1 MLPHGTPLSDNAVP
15 FIWLDG
21 GGDVAEFRGSSVER
35 VTNDLSKDLESVVG
49 FVRQA
54 ITSSKTILTPYDDCR
69 PDSYAMAGLAHCCV
83 LLEELENLRVEGN
96 DLVAVLIGRACL
108 ETWLTA
114 TYSWLGREAALDG
127 IAGTY
132 VKNLRTMDSNLKES
146 IVNAKARFKEATE
159 RRDHIIETNKQIA
172 KHNPS
177 KELIE
182 VPPLPVPVMEVDVDS
197 RPLIAMAGNPPE
209 ADVSLIEM
217 AQKIG
222 PLAEEKGAG
231 GGNWETVYHFLYRAL
246 STWGAHPTY
255 WLLNAYLGQDTWL
268 VHVKDR
274 PDSDGRSHTVTR
286 AMIELTAMLAA
297 EIFEEFGLEV
307 SALREIVRRY
317 RLETQTLKQL
327 GFK

>member
-1 MLPHGTPLSDNAVP
+1 MNVCSDSSWRLPVVRRD
-15 FIWLDG
+15 
-21 GGDVAEFRGSSVER
+21 RR
-35 VTNDLSKDLESVVG
+35 VHVTDDLSKDLASVVG
-49 FVRQA
+49 FVREA
-54 ITSSKTILTPYDDCR
+54 IRSSKAILTPYDDCR

-83 LLEELENLRVEGN
+83 LLEELQNLRAEGN
-96 DLVAVLIGRACL
+96 DLVAVLVGRACL

-132 VKNLRTMDSNLKES
+132 VKHLRTMDSNLKDS
-146 IVNAKARFKEATE
+146 IDNAKRRLKEATE
-159 RRDHIIETNKQIA
+159 RRDRIIETNKQIA
-172 KHNPS
+172 KHHPTRV
-177 KELIE
+177 LIE
-182 VPPLPVPVMEVDVDS
+182 VPPSPVPVMEVEVDS
-197 RPLIAMAGNPPE
+197 GPLIAMAGNQPE
-209 ADVSLIEM
+209 ADVSLVEM

-222 PLAEEKGAG
+222 PWAEERGVG

-255 WLLNAYLGQDTWL
+255 WLLNAYLSQDTWL

-274 PDSDGRSHTVTR
+274 HDPDGRSNTVTR

-297 EIFEEFGLEV
+297 ELFEELGMEV
-307 SALREIVRRY
+307 STLREIVRRY
-317 RLETQTLKQL
+317 REENHTLKQL